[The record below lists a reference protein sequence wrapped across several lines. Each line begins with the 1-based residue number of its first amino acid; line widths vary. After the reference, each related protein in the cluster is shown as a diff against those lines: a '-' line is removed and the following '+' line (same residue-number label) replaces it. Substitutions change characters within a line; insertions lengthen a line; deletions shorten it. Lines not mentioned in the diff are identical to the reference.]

1 MLAGCASLP
10 SPQRSACLQLMSRG
24 YIASAEKI
32 RDRLL
37 ISEWELA
44 RKQVATRRRGGL
56 GVGCLFRLL
65 SLLPGEHATHGR
77 PTSSPRL
84 QGCDPV

>member
-1 MLAGCASLP
+1 MPAAHTCTGLP
-10 SPQRSACLQLMSRG
+10 PDLQLMSRG

-44 RKQVATRRRGGL
+44 RKQVAQRRWGASRAEMGG
-56 GVGCLFRLL
+56 G
-65 SLLPGEHATHGR
+65 T
-77 PTSSPRL
+77 
-84 QGCDPV
+84 